1 MIKVTNRSRWSKPQA
16 SGLSHVRMS
25 LRDDIIEG
33 PGILKLTQWWVVCG
47 IPALYLLVEVGV
59 NYDAD
64 LAMITRP
71 SKFKFD
77 QTQFMTV
84 IS

>member
-1 MIKVTNRSRWSKPQA
+1 MV
-16 SGLSHVRMS
+16 G
-25 LRDDIIEG
+25 
-33 PGILKLTQWWVVCG
+33 G